1 MKYHIRTVTWK
12 FAEAREVLPELK
24 VSRNIQITD
33 PEMLFSRYKSLF
45 ENQVRERFIVFW
57 LSTANKVTGFEVISE
72 GNLTSTIVHPREV
85 FRGAIVATA
94 SSVILAHNHPSD
106 NPEPSNEDKHI
117 TRQLVESGKIIGIPV
132 HDHMIFTNT
141 GYYSFAEHGML

>member
-1 MKYHIRTVTWK
+1 MKYHIRTITWK
-12 FAEAREVLPELK
+12 FAEASDVLPELK
-24 VSRNIQITD
+24 ASRNIQITD
-33 PEMLFSRYKSLF
+33 PEMLFLRYKSLF

-72 GNLTSTIVHPREV
+72 GNLNSSIVHPREV

-106 NPEPSNEDKHI
+106 NPNPSNEDKHI

-132 HDHMIFTNT
+132 HDHLIFTNN
-141 GYYSFAEHGML
+141 GYYSFAEHGLL

>member
-12 FAEAREVLPELK
+12 FAEVRDVLPELK
-24 VSRNIQITD
+24 ASRNVQITD
-33 PEMLFSRYKSLF
+33 PEMLYLRYKSLF

-57 LSTANKVTGFEVISE
+57 LNCSNKVTGFEVISE
-72 GNLTSTIVHPREV
+72 GNLNSSIVHPREV
-85 FRGAIVATA
+85 FRGAIVVTA
-94 SSVILAHNHPSD
+94 ASIILAHNHPSD
-106 NPEPSNEDKHI
+106 NSQPSNEDKHI

-132 HDHMIFTNT
+132 HDHLIFTNT